1 MYLGAGTS
9 DVMCPSTAYGTCNVQ
24 DHAYI
29 PKRTLVPVHIMHCCV
44 LIFVLLFA
52 FLKICFTLSYLAPIF
67 ASIHHWWGNIIFFF
81 PGFLGHSWECKPSHV
96 FERYFTD
103 PYPSSYS
110 IVFLVVLNDVPCA
123 HYICHSCRECSAMWC
138 DRKDSYEVLPFWNAW
153 SEAGIKWQDW
163 AWKGSPTEVQA
174 YKKVIFIVI
183 IKSQRKLWAV
193 LLLNYCW

>member
-1 MYLGAGTS
+1 MYKKNEVLELYLLNFKVYLGAGTS

-29 PKRTLVPVHIMHCCV
+29 PKRTLVPVHIMHGCV

-81 PGFLGHSWECKPSHV
+81 QVFLDIVESVNLLMSSKG
-96 FERYFTD
+96 TLD

-123 HYICHSCRECSAMWC
+123 HYICHSCRECSAM
-138 DRKDSYEVLPFWNAW
+138 
-153 SEAGIKWQDW
+153 
-163 AWKGSPTEVQA
+163 
-174 YKKVIFIVI
+174 
-183 IKSQRKLWAV
+183 
-193 LLLNYCW
+193 